1 MDPESKNNLDGR
13 KKAAVLLVA
22 MGKKASASVL
32 KEMTEQEVE
41 KLTREIAKLENIPGK
56 VLNDVKGEFRQM
68 VAAQEYIAVGGLEFA
83 KEILDEAMGSSKAR
97 EIINKVQRSM
107 EIRGFNV
114 LKKLDTE
121 QLLSFM
127 QKEHPQ
133 TIALVL
139 TQLEIPQAASILGD
153 LPVDM
158 RNDVLYRFAT
168 MDRVSADLIKEV
180 ENVLESRVEFNESGN
195 ALGGVKMAAG
205 VLNQTGQTI
214 EKSVLTSLNQ
224 RDPELASEI
233 KNLMFV
239 FEDLLTLD
247 DRSIQRVLKDVDM
260 KELSLALK
268 ASSDDMKSKILSNVS
283 ERAGEMIK
291 EEMEFMGPVKL
302 RDVEKAQQKIV
313 DIVRR
318 LDEEGV
324 IIMTSPGHA
333 EEIVV

>member
-1 MDPESKNNLDGR
+1 MPREGKSKMDGR
-13 KKAAVLLVA
+13 KKAAILLVA
-22 MGKKASASVL
+22 MGTKASSNVL
-32 KEMTEQEVE
+32 KEMTDEEVE
-41 KLTREIAKLENIPGK
+41 AVTREIAQLENIPAET
-56 VLNDVKGEFRQM
+56 LNEVKGEFRQM
-68 VAAQEYIAVGGLEFA
+68 VIAQEYIAVGGLEYA
-83 KEILDEAMGSSKAR
+83 KEVLEEALGSQKAL
-97 EIINKVQRSM
+97 EIIKKVQRSM

-139 TQLEIPQAASILGD
+139 TQLEPHQAASILGN
-153 LPVDM
+153 LPVEM
-158 RNDVLYRFAT
+158 RNDVMYRFAT
-168 MDRVSADLIKEV
+168 MDRVSTDYIKEV
-180 ENVLESRVEFNESGN
+180 ERVLESRVEFNVSGN
-195 ALGGVKMAAG
+195 PIGGVKMAAG
-205 VLNQTGQTI
+205 ILNMAGQSV
-214 EKSVLTSLNQ
+214 EKNVLTSLSQ

-239 FEDLLTLD
+239 FEDILMLD

-268 ASSDDMKSKILSNVS
+268 AASEDMKQKILNNVS
-283 ERAGEMIK
+283 ERASTMIT

-313 DIVRR
+313 DIVRK
-318 LDEEGV
+318 LDEEGEV
-324 IIMTSPGHA
+324 VMSGPGGQ
-333 EEIVV
+333 EEIIV